1 MCWSRKLLRDE
12 YGAPVV
18 ESFGGSVSFDDAVQ
32 VDAFTPPGV
41 FDAPE
46 GFAAQMAEAESK
58 INQHYGRELTH
69 HAQQML
75 AVNYLGSQLGFD
87 NAVWCVVH
95 YTSGDKK
102 LVLNGAG
109 DWRETNV

>member
-1 MCWSRKLLRDE
+1 LRDE
-12 YGAPVV
+12 YGAPYSVQH
-18 ESFGGSVSFDDAVQ
+18 GGSVAFDNAVQ
-32 VDAFTPPGV
+32 VDAFTPPNV

-46 GFAAQMAEAESK
+46 GFAAQMAEAENK

-75 AVNYLGSQLGFD
+75 ALNYLETQLGFD

-95 YTSGDKK
+95 YTSGNKK
-102 LVLNGAG
+102 LALNGAG
-109 DWRETNV
+109 DWSEDNV

>member
-1 MCWSRKLLRDE
+1 MLRDE

-18 ESFGGSVSFDDAVQ
+18 ESFGVGVSFDDAVQ

-95 YTSGDKK
+95 YTSGSKK
-102 LVLNGAG
+102 LVLDGAG